1 MRIFLSF
8 TLLVSLSLAA
18 AAADL
23 KVQVN
28 DPQSATVAGARVT
41 LISGEHITSALETT
55 SAAGIAIFRQVDA
68 GSYLVQVLAPGFAPQ
83 EVTVLVMNDAPP
95 PVVVSLNVALSVATV
110 AETVVVTATQTAVP
124 AQESGASVSTIDE
137 QTLQLRQPLAADD
150 AIRFQPGVVINNAG
164 RRGGQSSLFVRG
176 GDSRYNKVIVDGV
189 SVNDPGGTFDFGVV
203 PLTAVDRIEFVR
215 GAESTLYGSDAMTS
229 VVQFFTATGHSRV
242 PEFRFGADGGTFST
256 ARGYASLAGILKR
269 FDYNLFGDQTN
280 TQGQGVNDQYSNS
293 SQGATA
299 GVRMGPHADLR
310 FHLRHSNS
318 RTGVQ
323 SYWNFGG
330 QPLLTPDTDQRARQ
344 NNFLASAELTVSA
357 PSQWQHHLGVFE
369 YNHRRENADTFND
382 VGRIS
387 PLFGPLDFPFIDI
400 ARINRAGLEYRG
412 EFAPRTWA
420 RSTFGYNFE
429 DENGFVGD
437 PTAPT
442 HGLRRNHAVYG
453 QQLLTWKRLSLVGG
467 ARLVHNESFGN
478 VGVPHLAASFR
489 LLRGGEVFSGT
500 HLRFAYGRG
509 IKEPR
514 LEESAG
520 SGGGFII
527 IPNLNLKPEENRSLE
542 AGAQQSLFGGKAW
555 LSAQYFNNLFRNQIA
570 FSTIT
575 VPPPVFFQGQYVNLN
590 QALAHGMELELH
602 ARPSSSLSFNASY
615 TYTSTQIL
623 KSPLAFDPLLAE
635 GQPLLRRPKHSGS
648 MVLNYI
654 RPRWGS
660 DVAATFI
667 GRRTDSDFSGLGVD
681 HAAAYARLD
690 LGGWYAITAHV
701 TGYVSVEN
709 ALNKRYEE
717 AAGYPALKGNFR
729 AGLRFRFGGE

>member
-1 MRIFLSF
+1 MRIFFSF
-8 TLLVSLSLAA
+8 SLVLFLTLAA

-23 KVQVN
+23 TVQVN
-28 DPQSATVAGARVT
+28 DPQSAAMADARVS

-55 SAAGIAIFRQVDA
+55 SASGTAIFRQVEP
-68 GSYLVQVLAPGFAPQ
+68 GSYLLQVFAPGFAPQ
-83 EVTVLVMNDAPP
+83 EVTVQVMNDTPP
-95 PVVVSLNVALSVATV
+95 PVEISLVLATI
-110 AETVVVTATQTAVP
+110 AQTVVVTATQTAVP
-124 AQESGASVSTIDE
+124 VQESGAAVSTIDE
-137 QTLQLRQPLAADD
+137 PTLEVRQPLAADD
-150 AIRFQPGVVINNAG
+150 AIRFLPGAVINNAG

-189 SVNDPGGTFDFGVV
+189 TVNDPGGTFDFGVV
-203 PLTAVDRIEFVR
+203 PLTAVDRVEFVR

-229 VVQFFTATGHSRV
+229 VLQFFTAIGRTRS
-242 PEFRFGADGGTFST
+242 PEVKFGAEGGTFST
-256 ARGYASLAGILKR
+256 ARGYASLAGILGR

-280 TQGQGVNDQYSNS
+280 TEGQGVNDQYSNS
-293 SQGATA
+293 SQGANA
-299 GVRMGPHADLR
+299 GVQMGPHADLR
-310 FHLRHSNS
+310 VHLRHSNS

-344 NNFLASAELTVSA
+344 NNFLASAELSVSA
-357 PSQWQHHLGVFE
+357 PSQWQHHFSVFE
-369 YNHRRENADTFND
+369 YNHRRQNVDSFND
-382 VGRIS
+382 VGRVS
-387 PLFGPLDFPFIDI
+387 PLFGPLDFPFSDI
-400 ARINRAGLEYRG
+400 AHINRAGLDYRG

-442 HGLRRNHAVYG
+442 HGLRRNHAAYA
-453 QQLLTWKRLSLVGG
+453 QQLLTWKRLSVVGG
-467 ARLVHNESFGN
+467 ARFVHNESFGN
-478 VGVPHLAASFR
+478 VGVPHVAGS
-489 LLRGGEVFSGT
+489 LLVFRGGDVLSGT

-520 SGGGFII
+520 SGGGFIV
-527 IPNLNLKPEENRSLE
+527 IPNLKLKPEENRSLE
-542 AGAQQSLFGGKAW
+542 AGVQQSLFGGKAW

-570 FSTIT
+570 FSTLT
-575 VPPPVFFQGQYVNLN
+575 VPAPIFFEGQYVNVN
-590 QALAHGMELELH
+590 QALAHGAEFEIH
-602 ARPSSSLSFNASY
+602 TRPSVSLSFDGSY

-635 GQPLLRRPKHSGS
+635 GQPLLRRPRHSGN
-648 MVLNYI
+648 MALNYI
-654 RPRWGS
+654 RSRWGS
-660 DVAATFI
+660 DAAATFI

-681 HAAAYARLD
+681 HAAGYARLD
-690 LGGWYAITAHV
+690 LGGWYAITHHV
-701 TGYVSVEN
+701 TGYLNVEN

-717 AAGYPALKGNFR
+717 AAGYPALKANFR